1 LLLFWD
7 DVPVWSVQKQ
17 PPHLV
22 TQKPGR
28 KKRKAA
34 LSQPRTRKEKRG
46 AVAKADPSSSSQKAP
61 AAANGARATVVTITD
76 VAQRAR
82 VGESTVSRVL
92 RNHGS
97 VSQSTRKMILK
108 AAAEL
113 NYVPNRIAGTLAS
126 MTSKLIG
133 VVIPSVGNTVVPE
146 VLAGA
151 NTVLEDAGFQPV
163 IGLSNYDPVREEILI
178 ESILSWRPAGILV
191 AGLEHTD
198 RARAML
204 KGCGVRVVELL
215 DIDGEGIDIVVGS
228 SQRMAGRKSAEHLLA
243 RNYRYIGYVGHD
255 IRVDIRAGKRLEGFR
270 AVMRENGQSFV
281 DLEFHPSGESSVE
294 AGRIGLARLLKR
306 QSGLDAIYF
315 SNDDLALGGYFHCME
330 HDISVPSDLA
340 LFGYNG
346 LEITRR
352 TPQPLSTIRTP
363 RIAMGKVGAN
373 LLLSGGPSIIVDVG
387 FELVV
392 GATT

>member
-1 LLLFWD
+1 MR
-7 DVPVWSVQKQ
+7 
-17 PPHLV
+17 
-22 TQKPGR
+22 KPGP
-28 KKRKAA
+28 KKGNTGSPGSRTPKGKQVPAA
-34 LSQPRTRKEKRG
+34 EADLAPPSQT
-46 AVAKADPSSSSQKAP
+46 AP
-61 AAANGARATVVTITD
+61 AANGDRSRVVTITD
-76 VAQRAR
+76 VAQRAG

-97 VSQSTRKMILK
+97 VSQSARSKILK

-126 MTSKLIG
+126 MSSKLIG
-133 VVIPSVGNTVVPE
+133 IVVPSVGNTVVPE
-146 VLAGA
+146 VLAGV
-151 NTVLEDAGFQPV
+151 NTVLEAAGFQPV
-163 IGLSNYDPVREEILI
+163 IGVSNYDALREEALI
-178 ESILSWRPAGILV
+178 ESILSWRPSGILV

-228 SQRMAGRKSAEHLLA
+228 SQRLAGRKSAEHLLA
-243 RNYRYIGYVGHD
+243 HNYRNIGYVGHD
-255 IRVDIRAGKRLEGFR
+255 IRGDIRAGKRLEGFR
-270 AVMRENGQSFV
+270 AVLHENGLNFV
-281 DLEFHPSGESSVE
+281 GQEFHPSMASSVE
-294 AGRIGLARLLKR
+294 AGRVGLARLLKR
-306 QSGLDAIYF
+306 ESGLDAIYF
-315 SNDDLALGGYFHCME
+315 SNDDLALGGYFHCLE
-330 HDISVPSDLA
+330 HDISVPRDLG

-346 LEITRR
+346 LEITRL

-363 RIAMGKVGAN
+363 RIAMGMVGAN
-373 LLLSGGPSIIVDVG
+373 LLLSGGPSTTVDVG

>member
-1 LLLFWD
+1 M
-7 DVPVWSVQKQ
+7 
-17 PPHLV
+17 
-22 TQKPGR
+22 QKPRR
-28 KKRKAA
+28 KKRNPA
-34 LSQPRTRKEKRG
+34 LSQRRAQKEKRC
-46 AVAKADPSSSSQKAP
+46 AAAEEDLSSSSRTTP
-61 AAANGARATVVTITD
+61 AAANGDRARVVTITD

-97 VSQSTRKMILK
+97 VSQSTREKILK

-133 VVIPSVGNTVVPE
+133 IVIPSVGNTVVPE

-163 IGLSNYDPVREEILI
+163 IGVSNYDPVREEVLI

-215 DIDGEGIDIVVGS
+215 DIDGEGIDMVVGS
-228 SQRMAGRKSAEHLLA
+228 SHRMAGRESAEHLLA
-243 RNYRYIGYVGHD
+243 RNYQHIGYVGHD
-255 IRVDIRAGKRLEGFR
+255 IRVDLRAGKRLEGFR
-270 AVMRENGQSFV
+270 AVMRENGLSFV
-281 DLEFHPSGESSVE
+281 DQEFHPSGGSSVE

-306 QSGLDAIYF
+306 QRGLDAIYF

-330 HDISVPSDLA
+330 HDISIPSDLA

-346 LEITRR
+346 LEITRL

-373 LLLSGGPSIIVDVG
+373 LLLSGGPSTIVDLG

>member
-1 LLLFWD
+1 MAE
-7 DVPVWSVQKQ
+7 
-17 PPHLV
+17 PPDAAHSPRLAAR
-22 TQKPGR
+22 PASGDR
-28 KKRKAA
+28 K
-34 LSQPRTRKEKRG
+34 
-46 AVAKADPSSSSQKAP
+46 
-61 AAANGARATVVTITD
+61 VVTITD
-76 VAQRAR
+76 VARRAK

-97 VSQSTRKMILK
+97 VSQATREKILK

-151 NTVLEDAGFQPV
+151 NMVLEDAGFQPV
-163 IGLSNYDPVREEILI
+163 IGVSNYDPAREEALI

-204 KGCGVRVVELL
+204 RGSGIRVVELL

-243 RNYRYIGYVGHD
+243 RKYRRIGYVGHD
-255 IRVDIRAGKRLEGFR
+255 VSVDLRAGKRLEGFR
-270 AVMRENGQSFV
+270 AVMRENGLSLV
-281 DLEFHPSGESSVE
+281 DEEFHPSGGSTVE

-306 QSGLDAIYF
+306 QPSLDAIYF
-315 SNDDLALGGYFHCME
+315 SNDDLALGGYFHCLE
-330 HDISVPSDLA
+330 HDISVPSELA

-346 LEITRR
+346 LEITRL
-352 TPQPLSTIRTP
+352 TPLPLSTIRTP
-363 RIAMGKVGAN
+363 RVAMGRAGAS
-373 LLLSGGPSIIVDVG
+373 LLLSGGPSTIVDVG
-387 FELVV
+387 FELIV
-392 GATT
+392 GATS

>member
-1 LLLFWD
+1 MG
-7 DVPVWSVQKQ
+7 
-17 PPHLV
+17 
-22 TQKPGR
+22 KPGQ
-28 KKRKAA
+28 KKGSAA
-34 LSQPRTRKEKRG
+34 LSRPRAQKGGK
-46 AVAKADPSSSSQKAP
+46 APVAEADPAPSSL
-61 AAANGARATVVTITD
+61 AASVANKVVTITD
-76 VAQRAR
+76 VAQRAG

-92 RNHGS
+92 RNQGS
-97 VSQSTRKMILK
+97 VSEAARSKILK
-108 AAAEL
+108 AAADL

-126 MTSKLIG
+126 MSSKLIG
-133 VVIPSVGNTVVPE
+133 IVVPSVGNTVVPE
-146 VLAGA
+146 VLAGVNA
-151 NTVLEDAGFQPV
+151 VLEAAGFQPV
-163 IGLSNYDPVREEILI
+163 IGVSNYDALREEALI
-178 ESILSWRPAGILV
+178 ESILSWRPSGILV

-243 RNYRYIGYVGHD
+243 HNYRNIGYVGHD

-270 AVMRENGQSFV
+270 AVLHENGLNFV
-281 DLEFHPSGESSVE
+281 DEEFHPSMASSVE
-294 AGRIGLARLLKR
+294 AGRVGLARMLKR

-315 SNDDLALGGYFHCME
+315 SNDDLALGGYFHCLE
-330 HDISVPSDLA
+330 HDISVPRDLA

-346 LEITRR
+346 LEITRL

-373 LLLSGGPSIIVDVG
+373 LLLSGGPSTVVDVG

>member
-1 LLLFWD
+1 M
-7 DVPVWSVQKQ
+7 K
-17 PPHLV
+17 
-22 TQKPGR
+22 KPGQKTGGVGMPR
-28 KKRKAA
+28 PRAQKEKAA
-34 LSQPRTRKEKRG
+34 SAAEAASKK
-46 AVAKADPSSSSQKAP
+46 
-61 AAANGARATVVTITD
+61 AAASSDRSGVVTIAD
-76 VAQRAR
+76 VAQRAG

-97 VSQSTRKMILK
+97 VSQLARSKILK
-108 AAAEL
+108 AAADL

-126 MTSKLIG
+126 MSSKLIG
-133 VVIPSVGNTVVPE
+133 IVVPSVGNTVVPE
-146 VLAGA
+146 VLAGV
-151 NTVLEDAGFQPV
+151 NTVLEAAGFQPV
-163 IGLSNYDPVREEILI
+163 IGVSNYDALREEALI
-178 ESILSWRPAGILV
+178 ESLLSWRPAGILV

-228 SQRMAGRKSAEHLLA
+228 SQRMAGRASAEHLLA
-243 RNYRYIGYVGHD
+243 HNYRRIGYVGHD
-255 IRVDIRAGKRLEGFR
+255 IRGDIRAGKRLEGFR
-270 AVMRENGQSFV
+270 AVLQENALNFV
-281 DLEFHPSGESSVE
+281 DQEFHPSMASSVE
-294 AGRIGLARLLKR
+294 AGRVGMARLLKR
-306 QSGLDAIYF
+306 QSGLDAVYF
-315 SNDDLALGGYFHCME
+315 SNDDLALGGYFHCLE
-330 HDISVPSDLA
+330 HDISIPRDLA

-346 LEITRR
+346 LEITRL

-373 LLLSGGPSIIVDVG
+373 LLLSGGPSTTVDVG

>member
-1 LLLFWD
+1 M
-7 DVPVWSVQKQ
+7 
-17 PPHLV
+17 
-22 TQKPGR
+22 
-28 KKRKAA
+28 
-34 LSQPRTRKEKRG
+34 EG
-46 AVAKADPSSSSQKAP
+46 ASAGNGERAK
-61 AAANGARATVVTITD
+61 VVTLTD
-76 VAQRAR
+76 VARRAR

-97 VSQSTRKMILK
+97 VSLPTRERILK

-126 MTSKLIG
+126 MTSKLVGI
-133 VVIPSVGNTVVPE
+133 VVPSVGNTVVPE

-151 NTVLEDAGFQPV
+151 NMVLEDAGFQPV
-163 IGLSNYDPVREEILI
+163 IGVSNYDPAREEILI

-191 AGLEHTD
+191 AGLEHTA

-228 SQRMAGRKSAEHLLA
+228 SHHMAGRKSAEHLLA
-243 RNYRYIGYVGHD
+243 RNYRRIGYVGHD
-255 IRVDIRAGKRLEGFR
+255 IQVDVRAGKRLQGFQ
-270 AVMRENGQSFV
+270 AVMREKGLSIV
-281 DLEFHPSGESSVE
+281 DQELFPSGESSVE

-306 QSGLDAIYF
+306 HPALDAIYF
-315 SNDDLALGGYFHCME
+315 SNDDLALGGYFYCLE
-330 HDISVPSDLA
+330 ANISVPGNLA

-346 LEITRR
+346 LEVTRL
-352 TPQPLSTIRTP
+352 TPLPLSTVRTP

-373 LLLSGGPSIIVDVG
+373 LLLAAGPSTVVDLG
-387 FELVV
+387 FEFIA
-392 GATT
+392 GATS

>member
-1 LLLFWD
+1 M
-7 DVPVWSVQKQ
+7 QK
-17 PPHLV
+17 
-22 TQKPGR
+22 TGR
-28 KKRKAA
+28 KKRSSASAQRRAKQRKA
-34 LSQPRTRKEKRG
+34 G
-46 AVAKADPSSSSQKAP
+46 AGAAEMPEP
-61 AAANGARATVVTITD
+61 AQASGPVSTSVHANRTVVTITD

-97 VSQSTRKMILK
+97 VSPSTREKILK
-108 AAAEL
+108 AASDL

-151 NTVLEDAGFQPV
+151 NMVLEDAGFQPV
-163 IGLSNYDPVREEILI
+163 IGVSNYDPVREETLI

-204 KGCGVRVVELL
+204 KSSGIRVVELL

-228 SQRMAGRKSAEHLLA
+228 SHRMAGRKSAEHLLA
-243 RNYRYIGYVGHD
+243 RNYRRIGYVGHD
-255 IRVDIRAGKRLEGFR
+255 IRVDIRAGKRFEGFR
-270 AVMRENGQSFV
+270 AVMRENGLSLV
-281 DLEFHPSGESSVE
+281 DQEFHPSGGSTVE

-306 QSGLDAIYF
+306 QPSLDAIYF
-315 SNDDLALGGYFHCME
+315 SNDDLALGGYFHCLE
-330 HDISVPSDLA
+330 HDISVPSGLA

-346 LEITRR
+346 LEITRL

-363 RIAMGKVGAN
+363 RIAIGRAGAS
-373 LLLSGGPSIIVDVG
+373 LLLSGGPSSIVDVG
-387 FELVV
+387 FELIV
-392 GATT
+392 GATS

>member
-1 LLLFWD
+1 M
-7 DVPVWSVQKQ
+7 QKRGR
-17 PPHLV
+17 
-22 TQKPGR
+22 QKPRPAPPKRQGR
-28 KKRKAA
+28 RGRSADA
-34 LSQPRTRKEKRG
+34 DEASQPVSARMGGG
-46 AVAKADPSSSSQKAP
+46 AGNGDRAKI
-61 AAANGARATVVTITD
+61 VTLTD
-76 VAQRAR
+76 VARRAR

-97 VSQSTRKMILK
+97 VSQQTREKILK

-133 VVIPSVGNTVVPE
+133 IIVPSVGNTVVPE
-146 VLAGA
+146 ILAGA

-163 IGLSNYDPVREEILI
+163 IGVSNYDPAREQILI

-191 AGLEHTD
+191 AGLEHTA

-228 SQRMAGRKSAEHLLA
+228 SHHMAGRRSAEHLLA
-243 RNYRYIGYVGHD
+243 RNYRRIGYVGHD
-255 IRVDIRAGKRLEGFR
+255 IQVDIRAGKRLQGFQ
-270 AVMRENGQSFV
+270 AGMRERGLSIL
-281 DLEFHPSGESSVE
+281 DREFFPSGESSVE

-306 QSGLDAIYF
+306 QPTLDAVYF
-315 SNDDLALGGYFHCME
+315 SNDDLALGGYFYCLE
-330 HDISVPSDLA
+330 CNISVPRDLA

-346 LEITRR
+346 LEVTRL
-352 TPQPLSTIRTP
+352 TPLPLSTVRTP
-363 RIAMGKVGAN
+363 RVAMGKVGAN
-373 LLLSGGPSIIVDVG
+373 LLLAAGPSAVVDLG
-387 FELVV
+387 FELIV
-392 GATT
+392 GATS